1 MSNQQL
7 QLQPMPDWLVK
18 LGESKIEESLARQ
31 QQAKKRIP
39 SDYHDFLVMIEQYVK
54 IADQAYDC
62 SRLREKG
69 FFSYNG
75 KTYVKIALP
84 YFTVDGRVQMARDEH
99 REKGVK
105 LFIHPAQITDDGKYL
120 SVTVE
125 SEMLGSATGTVAIN
139 VGGSGV
145 DKTNPMENAETSAVG
160 RALGFL
166 GYGLVGT
173 GIASAEEVQQAKNQE
188 KKQQT
193 KPNADAT
200 MEPLPAKEEPDQA
213 TIAQPATQ
221 QESNENIFVGTFF
234 VERKE
239 EGMAQTTKKPFVKFV
254 FTNEYGSNA
263 VVLAKDEH
271 AVETARQVPENVQ
284 IKARLSRQGNF
295 FFLEEV
301 LEIVEN
307 AGGVAS

>member
-7 QLQPMPDWLVK
+7 QLQPIPQWCINQGKD
-18 LGESKIEESLARQ
+18 KIAEAIARQ
-31 QQAKKRIP
+31 EQAKKRIP
-39 SDYHDFLVMIEQYVK
+39 AQYHDFLIMLEQNVK
-54 IADQAYDC
+54 IADQGYDC
-62 SRLREKG
+62 SQVKKDG
-69 FFSYNG
+69 FFTYNG
-75 KTYVKIALP
+75 KTYVKISLP
-84 YFTVDGRVQMARDEH
+84 YFTVDGRVQMARDDH
-99 REKGVK
+99 REKGMK

-188 KKQQT
+188 KKQT